1 MAVDVAN
8 VHILYIGWDHR
19 AKLAGFDLACH
30 GGSRRPELNA
40 LAAF

>member
-19 AKLAGFDLACH
+19 AKLAGFDLA
-30 GGSRRPELNA
+30 
-40 LAAF
+40 